1 MEPTTEE
8 TFDDDGILR
17 EPGLRLLRSLS
28 LGSAGASFIVI
39 MSLFQM
45 NKSSDALS
53 WVLYGAVL
61 AMPLFLLSVTAYQI
75 YLMGG
80 AKSYPHMQT
89 SIGSFMIIIPFSIGA
104 FSLVF
109 SVICLVYAFD
119 CKAFAVLLLSSIV
132 AISVNSYFRRDLTKF
147 IEKIKG

>member
-80 AKSYPHMQT
+80 GEK
-89 SIGSFMIIIPFSIGA
+89 
-104 FSLVF
+104 
-109 SVICLVYAFD
+109 
-119 CKAFAVLLLSSIV
+119 LSSYADINRLFYDCNTV
-132 AISVNSYFRRDLTKF
+132 FNWSLFFGVLCNLSSLRFRL
-147 IEKIKG
+147 